1 MRERAGLDFLDYC
14 AIEPDVAKV
23 IDRFLEAI
31 KVFGFDVSAGGAWA
45 GAGAARKHR
54 FYFNNWPQDWLDFYM
69 ERGFFQNDPMA
80 LESQRRM
87 TPFLWGEM
95 AEARSF
101 TIEGAEVVKAGRA
114 YGWTEVM
121 GVPIHGP
128 ASYQGLVSMASLRP
142 VSLSSTERGLL
153 RVMAL
158 SVHDRAHASVGLGE
172 PTPVEVV
179 LTAREMDCMRWV
191 AAGKTDVEI
200 GMILGIATAT
210 AHFHVER
217 VKKKFNTRSR
227 SEAVAFLVL
236 AGTI

>member
-1 MRERAGLDFLDYC
+1 MRERAGLDFLDFC
-14 AIEPDVAKV
+14 TNEPDVAKV
-23 IDRFLEAI
+23 IDRFLETI

-45 GAGAARKHR
+45 GTGAARKHR
-54 FYFNNWPQDWLDFYM
+54 FYFNNWPKDWLDFYLAQD
-69 ERGFFQNDPMA
+69 FFLNDPMV

-101 TIEGAEVVKAGRA
+101 TVEGAAATEAARA
-114 YGWTEVM
+114 YGWREVM

-128 ASYQGLVSMASLRP
+128 ASYQGLVSIASLQP
-142 VSLSSTERGLL
+142 VSLSAADRALL
-153 RVMAL
+153 RVMAV

-172 PTPVEVV
+172 PAPLEVELTP
-179 LTAREMDCMRWV
+179 READCMRWV
-191 AAGKTDVEI
+191 AAGKTDAEI
-200 GMILGIATAT
+200 GLILGIATAT

-217 VKKKFNTRSR
+217 VKKKYGTRSR

-236 AGTI
+236 AGII